1 MTEKAL
7 EPDIEIRTY
16 FARGKNALVARA
28 EFSELYAAMYLH
40 QLDNGI
46 QRKADE
52 DQLMREAL
60 AAITLHCAS
69 RPHAETAAWTV
80 SFRSP
85 GANVF
90 VNGDNTLGTVTGTL
104 FTTKQPV
111 KKNVFYADV
120 VSNGKGPRR
129 SVVDFNGT
137 RFFPA
142 VEAYYRQSE
151 QRPAR
156 LFQHAEEDFVLIAAQ
171 PDCDLEWL
179 ENLDEA
185 AVRRLDQDVE
195 LSLLERRSFRFE
207 CGCHQDRLMQVLAPE
222 MRARPDELFV
232 HDEALHIHCP
242 RCGARHTITREA
254 FEAYLAKEDS
264 NPG

>member
-1 MTEKAL
+1 MNEKAP
-7 EPDIEIRTY
+7 EPDVEIRTY

-60 AAITLHCAS
+60 AAMALHCAS
-69 RPHAETAAWTV
+69 RPHAETSAWTV
-80 SFRSP
+80 SFCSP

-90 VNGDNTLGTVTGTL
+90 VTGDNNLGTVTGTL

-111 KKNVFYADV
+111 TKNVFYADV
-120 VSNGKGPRR
+120 VSDGKSSRR
-129 SVVDFNGT
+129 SVVDFTGT

-151 QRPAR
+151 QRPVR
-156 LFQHAEEDFVLIAAQ
+156 FFQHAEEDFVLIAAQ

-179 ENLDEA
+179 ESLDDA
-185 AVRRLDQDVE
+185 TVRRLDQDVE
-195 LSLLERRSFRFE
+195 LSLLERRPFRFE
-207 CGCHQDRLMQVLAPE
+207 CGCNQERLMKILAPE
-222 MRARPDELFV
+222 MRTRPDVLFAD
-232 HDEALHIHCP
+232 DEALKIHCP

-254 FEAYLAKEDS
+254 FEVYLGKEGS
-264 NPG
+264 NPD